1 MARSI
6 GRCIPA
12 APIHSSMELSKKVPL
27 GESNVYGFCS
37 AAITIIILFGRVSR
51 LPEPP
56 AVVATQTEEAAPET
70 PVRTSESDTEDATPH
85 SGPKELAD

>member
-12 APIHSSMELSKKVPL
+12 APIHSSMELSKKVPR
-27 GESNVYGFCS
+27 GESNIYDFCI
-37 AAITIIILFGRVSR
+37 AAIILFGRVSR

-56 AVVATQTEEAAPET
+56 AVAATQTEEAAPET
-70 PVRTSESDTEDATPH
+70 PVRTLESDAEDATPH